1 MKIYSYE
8 QARDD
13 LDRILSREGDPGEGV
28 GGIVSDIITDVRRRG
43 DAALVDYTK
52 KFDGA
57 EIDSLRVTPEE
68 IAEARAQ
75 LGPELL
81 TAYEDA
87 AANIR
92 SFHEKQLEE
101 TWTYEARPGVTLGQ
115 KITPLRRAGIY
126 VPGGKASYPSTV
138 LMNAIPASVAGVSS
152 IAMTTPPDRSGKI
165 DAHILAAADIAGV
178 TEIYKVG
185 GAQAIAALA
194 YGTESIAPVDKITGP
209 GNIFVATAKREVF
222 GKVAI
227 DMIAGPS
234 EVLVIADETAEPAWV
249 AADLLAQAEHDEMA
263 MPILI
268 ALDPD
273 LPNKVIKEVDRQLTE
288 DISRGAIA
296 SASVRDYG
304 FIFTADT
311 LEQAFELADAV
322 APEHLELAIKEPEK

>member
-138 LMNAIPASVAGVSS
+138 LMNAIPPSGAGGSS
-152 IAMTTPPDRSGKI
+152 IATTTPPDRSGKN
-165 DAHILAAADIAGV
+165 DAPPP
-178 TEIYKVG
+178 G
-185 GAQAIAALA
+185 GPAVPLTFFPPTLTLPQK
-194 YGTESIAPVDKITGP
+194 GR
-209 GNIFVATAKREVF
+209 GNLNPLSPL
-222 GKVAI
+222 G
-227 DMIAGPS
+227 
-234 EVLVIADETAEPAWV
+234 
-249 AADLLAQAEHDEMA
+249 
-263 MPILI
+263 
-268 ALDPD
+268 
-273 LPNKVIKEVDRQLTE
+273 
-288 DISRGAIA
+288 RGL
-296 SASVRDYG
+296 G
-304 FIFTADT
+304 
-311 LEQAFELADAV
+311 
-322 APEHLELAIKEPEK
+322 